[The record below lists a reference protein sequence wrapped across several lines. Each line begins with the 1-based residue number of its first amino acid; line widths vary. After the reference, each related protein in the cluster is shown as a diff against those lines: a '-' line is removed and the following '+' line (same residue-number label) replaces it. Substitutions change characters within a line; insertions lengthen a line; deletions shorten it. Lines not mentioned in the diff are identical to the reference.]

1 MAHGPRKRRLEG
13 EDRSRRHVDHDH
25 KGWFVLCVP
34 TIEAA
39 ALAPTSS
46 SLFFSG
52 GLYVLDAQTNEV
64 LSHLPHV
71 SDLA

>member
-1 MAHGPRKRRLEG
+1 MAHEPRKRRLEG
-13 EDRSRRHVDHDH
+13 KARSRRHVDHDH
-25 KGWFVLCVP
+25 RGWFVLCVP
-34 TIEAA
+34 SIDAA
-39 ALAPTSS
+39 ALALTSS

-52 GLYVLDAQTNEV
+52 GLYVLDVQTNEV